1 MEISEILEMPPY
13 SQDRD
18 EKKKLL
24 TERLREL
31 TARHMQG
38 CEEYRRMME
47 SIGLTEAELSRFD
60 GEDLDYA
67 DLPFLP
73 VRLFKELSLKSVPDE
88 AVVKTMT
95 SSGTTGQ
102 AVSRIYCDAQTAS
115 NQQLAMAQIVADHI
129 GSSRMPMLIIDCPSV
144 IRDRARFSAR
154 GAGILGFSLFGS
166 RKCYALDDE
175 MNLDEEGVR
184 AFLEKHEG
192 QRILL
197 FGFTFMIWQHFYR
210 ELVRLKKEG
219 ITFDLSH
226 AVMIHG
232 GGWKKLASEAVSA
245 EAFKAALRDVC
256 GLADI
261 RDYYG
266 MVEQTGCIY
275 MECECGHLHASVFSD
290 VLIRDPMDFH
300 VLEKG
305 KRGIIQVVSMLP
317 ESYPG
322 HSLLTEDEGEIL
334 GEDDCPCGR
343 KGKYFRIFG
352 RLKNAEIRGCSD
364 TYAAKFEQR

>member
-1 MEISEILEMPPY
+1 MEFSEILEIPPY
-13 SQDRD
+13 SQDKK
-18 EKKKLL
+18 EKRRLL
-24 TERLREL
+24 TRRLAEL
-31 TARHMQG
+31 TARHMDG
-38 CEEYRRMME
+38 CEAYARMMRSE
-47 SIGLTEAELSRFD
+47 GLTRDRLERFD
-60 GEDLDYA
+60 GEDLDHT

-73 VRLFKELSLKSVPDE
+73 VRLFKELSLKSVPDDQIL
-88 AVVKTMT
+88 KTMT

-115 NQQLAMAQIVADHI
+115 NQQLAMASIVADFI

-166 RKCYALDDE
+166 KKCYALDDD
-175 MNLDEEGVR
+175 MKLDVEGVR
-184 AFLEKHEG
+184 EFLDKYAG

-210 ELVRLKKEG
+210 ELVRLKSEG
-219 ITFDLSH
+219 VRFDLSRGIL
-226 AVMIHG
+226 IHG
-232 GGWKKLASEAVSA
+232 GGWKKLESEAVSSQ
-245 EAFKAALRDVC
+245 EFKKRLGEIC
-256 GLADI
+256 GLTDI
-261 RDYYG
+261 HDYYG

-290 VLIRDPMDFH
+290 VIIRDPQDFH
-300 VLEKG
+300 VAEPG

-343 KGKYFRIFG
+343 KGKYFKIYG

-364 TYAAKFEQR
+364 TYAAKFG